1 MSAPAPLMAQP
12 VLTLTLNPAID
23 ETVMLDALRPGEV
36 NLARGMRRDAGGKGV
51 NVARC
56 LADWGVPVVATGL
69 LGARNAAIFERLFD
83 ARGIGDRFR
92 RLDGDT
98 RTNIKLVHDGLTTDI
113 NLPGLAP
120 APADLDAL
128 RATLLEAAGEAALVA
143 LSGSL
148 PAGVPVDFYATLGRE
163 LAARGARVVLD
174 TSGAALAAALAGPA
188 GLPFCVKPNRAE
200 LEAWAGRSLASPAA
214 LIDAAARLRGRGVRL
229 VAVSL
234 GAEGALFVS
243 AEGTLHAQ
251 LAALPRES
259 ATGSTVGAGDAMVAG
274 ICAALGEGADLDGIA
289 RLATAFAVTHLAGAR
304 LADRAAVAQLA
315 GGVTLRRP

>member
-1 MSAPAPLMAQP
+1 MSAPHRPI
-12 VLTLTLNPAID
+12 LTLTLNPAID
-23 ETVMLDALRPGEV
+23 ETVTLDALHPGAV

-56 LADWGVPVVATGL
+56 LADWGVPVIATGL
-69 LGARNAAIFERLFD
+69 LGACNAAIFERLFA
-83 ARGIGDRFR
+83 ARGIEDRFR

-113 NLPGLAP
+113 NLPGLPP

-128 RATLLEAAGEAALVA
+128 RATLLDAADGAALVA

-148 PAGVPVDFYATLGRE
+148 PAGVPADFYAGLGRD

-174 TSGAALAAALAGPA
+174 TSGMPLAAALAGPA

-214 LIDAAARLRGRGVRL
+214 LIEAAAGLRARGVRL
-229 VAVSL
+229 VAISL
-234 GAEGALFVS
+234 GADGALF
-243 AEGTLHAQ
+243 AGEEGTLHAQ
-251 LAALPRES
+251 LTALPPES
-259 ATGSTVGAGDAMVAG
+259 PLGSTVGAGDAMVAG
-274 ICAALGEGADLDGIA
+274 ICAALGEGADLGGIA

-304 LADRAAVAQLA
+304 RAAVTHRA
-315 GGVTLRRP
+315 GSVALRRP